1 MRHSYNQKTQQ
12 LITLAKEGNGSALD
26 QLCSIYSERV
36 QWMVRIRMGRELRYR
51 MESMDVVQDV
61 LVNALKGLG
70 DFEYKDEGDFVR
82 WLSKIAQ
89 NALYDNL
96 DKLHADKRNIH
107 KELPLDG
114 YGPTT
119 TNRFVGNPGPVDI
132 TTPSVIM
139 SRREDLA
146 KLAKA
151 IDMLKPEYREVIVLT
166 KIDGLSYSEIGERL
180 NKSPDAV
187 RMLVSRAM
195 ASLTVVFKRI

>member
-12 LITLAKEGNGSALD
+12 LLTLAKDGNESALD

-36 QWMVRIRMGRELRYR
+36 QWMVRLRMGRELRSK
-51 MESMDVVQDV
+51 MESMDLVQDV
-61 LVNALKGLG
+61 LINALKGLG

-96 DKLHADKRNIH
+96 DRLHADKRDIN
-107 KELPLDG
+107 KELPFGG

-119 TNRFVGNPGPVDI
+119 NRFVRNPGPIDI

-139 SRREDLA
+139 SRREDLD
-146 KLAKA
+146 KLSKA
-151 IDMLKPEYREVIVLT
+151 IDMLKPEYRELIIQT
-166 KIDGLSYSEIGERL
+166 KIDGLSYSEIGDRL
-180 NKSPDAV
+180 NKSADAV